1 MISHDKVTIKSYAG
15 QHLQCFL
22 RFFENFDTPDTVPSN
37 KEEIRIKRKGLS
49 DVLCYPKHNPMNYEH
64 GWCHTKVAN
73 LVAKITSFQ
82 KNAIF
87 QGNYYVMGREE
98 ERSGERS
105 WGFCGDEC
113 FQNENIADNGILRFK
128 DNIHVLS
135 EKLCEHYVDASLFQT
150 PQVESSQEYQDSQS
164 QKFSTMRNDF

>member
-15 QHLQCFL
+15 QHPQCFL

-37 KEEIRIKRKGLS
+37 KEEIRIKRIGLS

-64 GWCHTKVAN
+64 GWCHTKVA
-73 LVAKITSFQ
+73 KISSFQ
-82 KNAIF
+82 KNAFF

-98 ERSGERS
+98 ERKEERS

-150 PQVESSQEYQDSQS
+150 PQVESSQE
-164 QKFSTMRNDF
+164 